1 MVEYTAGSNKGSVAQ
16 GDMFNSPLGLG
27 KVDANYTGDKV
38 VEVLTDALKLMWTP
52 VAKIEKAIAADGSA
66 IDVADWTVAEDG
78 TVTGTGAAAGVK
90 VAYVY
95 DNTVIAQN
103 DLPILNARMQNIP
116 LVAKARRIAIFY
128 SQMAAYQA

>member
-52 VAKIEKAIAADGSA
+52 VAKIEKGK
-66 IDVADWTVAEDG
+66 T
-78 TVTGTGAAAGVK
+78 
-90 VAYVY
+90 
-95 DNTVIAQN
+95 
-103 DLPILNARMQNIP
+103 
-116 LVAKARRIAIFY
+116 
-128 SQMAAYQA
+128 